1 MELIKEILGDSSVK
15 VDKQRIKYV
24 QEYFQDEIEKE
35 KAIHMISN
43 IFYLT
48 IMKVIVLNSRIMMSF
63 SLVASIL
70 EIY

>member
-35 KAIHMISN
+35 KAIQVRGHRA
-43 IFYLT
+43 Y
-48 IMKVIVLNSRIMMSF
+48 
-63 SLVASIL
+63 
-70 EIY
+70 IYG

>member
-35 KAIHMISN
+35 KAIQVRGHRAYYTDKIKA
-43 IFYLT
+43 FWQFWQTYGYA
-48 IMKVIVLNSRIMMSF
+48 VYV
-63 SLVASIL
+63 
-70 EIY
+70 